1 MKCDFEQS
9 ELLSEDNNFADED
22 NFNYTRV
29 SHPNIEE
36 ELELDVDSDLELELA
51 VNSNNSSITNRRHL
65 FTSGLR
71 NVFLIHN
78 IKHVQGDAI
87 LHILRS
93 HHCLSYLPCS
103 TRAFLQTP
111 QKSNYNIVPLGLGQY
126 VHIGFKI
133 TLQQKLVCIPVN
145 QLPAEIIIDISTDG
159 ATLNGSFQFWPIQ
172 YRIKN
177 IINSKPIIAGVYI
190 GKLKPCDPHKFMER
204 FVSDVLQVIQD
215 GGVSINDKKIP
226 LRIRCF
232 IADAPARAL
241 ILNHKG
247 HMSSHPCSKC
257 KVEGF
262 RASNRMIFN
271 VFLIHHYELILNIK
285 CV

>member
-1 MKCDFEQS
+1 MAYLNKLKYSKNFMHKSMSQKKRQILFLRSKAKYKKFSEQSFNLVMKCDFEQS

-87 LHILRS
+87 LRILRS

-126 VHIGFKI
+126 VHIGFKK

-145 QLPAEIIIDISTDG
+145 QLPAEIIIDISTAG

-177 IINSKPIIAGVYI
+177 IIK
-190 GKLKPCDPHKFMER
+190 
-204 FVSDVLQVIQD
+204 
-215 GGVSINDKKIP
+215 
-226 LRIRCF
+226 
-232 IADAPARAL
+232 
-241 ILNHKG
+241 
-247 HMSSHPCSKC
+247 
-257 KVEGF
+257 
-262 RASNRMIFN
+262 
-271 VFLIHHYELILNIK
+271 
-285 CV
+285 